1 MIRNTIT
8 RNYLD
13 MVERLRMPANELVDV
28 ARREDV
34 LDATVYR
41 GRCLTRP
48 VFLDRAEHA
57 ELSTDLLALHA
68 ALTELP
74 NRLFGGD
81 LGAFARAVGMTEGQ
95 TTAILR
101 TRSDAPTRLGATDIY
116 HDGTAFRLMELN
128 MGSNVGGL
136 DNAVLNSAFLTH
148 PAFAEFA
155 GTHGLAYVD
164 TFEELAHTLLTECKI
179 PTGQR
184 PFVAAADWPATYA
197 GLETRLKDSAARL
210 GKLGIDIVPCHLG
223 QLSVR
228 DGRVWLHDRPVDL
241 LYRIFLIEDLLDPD
255 APELIDPVLRAAER
269 GEIKIFTPL
278 DAELYG
284 SKGALAMVSDE
295 ANRHL
300 YTDAQ
305 LASLDRI
312 VPWTRMVRPGPVT
325 VEGEQVDLLDY
336 AWGARQDL
344 VLKPTTLHG
353 GQGVV
358 PGWLADPDEWR
369 SSVTAALDGPFI
381 LQHRIRPEPE
391 PFPAET
397 GTEPLVVNWR
407 VFLSANGYAGV
418 IGRGVDDPDAGVSN
432 IASGRGGTCCFHEA
446 QASLDRGNQ
455 D

>member
-1 MIRNTIT
+1 MIRNTVT
-8 RNYLD
+8 QNYLD
-13 MVERLRMPANELVDV
+13 MVERLGMPANAMVDV

-34 LDATVYR
+34 LDTTVYR

-57 ELSTDLLALHA
+57 ELSTDLLTLHA

-128 MGSNVGGL
+128 MGSTVGGL
-136 DNAVLNSAFLTH
+136 DNMVLNTAFLTH
-148 PAFAEFA
+148 PPFAEFVA
-155 GTHGLAYVD
+155 DQRLGYAD
-164 TFEELAHTLLTECKI
+164 TFAELAHTLLTECKI

-184 PFVAAADWPATYA
+184 PFVAAADWPASYA

-241 LYRIFLIEDLLDPD
+241 LYRIFLIEDLLDPG

-269 GEIKIFTPL
+269 GEIQIFTPL

-300 YTDAQ
+300 YTPEQ

-325 VEGEQVDLLDY
+325 VDGEQVDLLEY
-336 AWGARQDL
+336 AVAGREDL
-344 VLKPTTLHG
+344 ILKPTLLHG
-353 GQGVV
+353 GKGVV
-358 PGWLADPDEWR
+358 PGWLTEPDEWR
-369 SSVTAALDGPFI
+369 RSLTTATDAPYI
-381 LQHRIRPEPE
+381 VQRRIRPETE
-391 PFPAET
+391 PFPADD
-397 GTEPLVVNWR
+397 GLEPLVVNWR

-418 IGRGVDDPDAGVSN
+418 IGRGIDDPDAGVSN
-432 IASGRGGTCCFHEA
+432 IASGRGGTCCFHE
-446 QASLDRGNQ
+446 LP
-455 D
+455 